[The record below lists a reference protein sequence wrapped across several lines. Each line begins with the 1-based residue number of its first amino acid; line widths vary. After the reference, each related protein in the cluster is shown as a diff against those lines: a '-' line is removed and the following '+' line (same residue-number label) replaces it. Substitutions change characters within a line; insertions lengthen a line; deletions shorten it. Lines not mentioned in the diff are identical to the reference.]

1 MRTDESACGSAPSD
15 GKGMVTVAQTDILTR
30 PSRQPDHV
38 LLYGPRQDQVADLR
52 LPAAGQA
59 GPGSVSGGCGAPLV
73 IFLHGGFWRGA
84 IDRTHTGPLGE
95 ALAAAGFAVCI
106 PEYRRT
112 GQPGGG
118 WPGTFDDIALAVDA
132 LPGLVVETV
141 GPAVDGGRVVV
152 AGHSAGGHLALW
164 SAGRVRLPGAWH
176 AGRPPGVGVVSLAG
190 VCDLA
195 LCYRLGLDDGA
206 AGDLMGGGPS
216 DFASRY
222 AAADPMGLVP
232 TGTLSRL
239 VHGDSDDRVPV
250 EMSLSYTAC
259 AVAAGDDARCEVLE
273 GCGHFE
279 VIDPLSSVWPRVV
292 AAFWSAAGF

>member
-1 MRTDESACGSAPSD
+1 
-15 GKGMVTVAQTDILTR
+15 MVTVAQTDILAR
-30 PSRQPDHV
+30 PSGRPDDV

-52 LPAAGQA
+52 LPAAGRA
-59 GPGSVSGGCGAPLV
+59 GAGGVSEGRGAPLI

-84 IDRTHTGPLGE
+84 IDRTHTGPLGD
-95 ALAAAGFAVCI
+95 ALAAAGFVVCI

-132 LPGLVVETV
+132 LPGLVAETV
-141 GPAVDGGRVVV
+141 GSAVDAGRVVV

-164 SAGRVRLPGAWH
+164 SAGRVRLPEGNRWH

-195 LCYRLGLDDGA
+195 SCYRLGLDDDA

-216 DFASRY
+216 DFPSRY

-232 TGTLSRL
+232 TGTLLRL

-250 EMSLSYTAC
+250 EMSLSYTSR
-259 AVAAGDDARCEVLE
+259 AVAAGDDAGCDVLE
-273 GCGHFE
+273 GSGHFE
-279 VIDPLSSVWPRVV
+279 VIDPLSEVWPRVV
-292 AAFWSAAGF
+292 AAFWAAAGI